1 MNTAVETAKPSIPGP
16 AGASPGLVV
25 VGTDGSDPGMRA
37 VMRAAAEAVRRG
49 AMLRIVHAV
58 RVPTAAP
65 PHPKGSPEGR
75 EVPDAPAQQAAAR
88 LVEAAAARVLHRHPE
103 LSVEG
108 DVGVGLPGDVLLEAA
123 GEAELMVVS
132 SRGRGGFADLL
143 LGSVARFL
151 AARTPCPLLVVRG
164 EHGDPSEDGDL
175 VLDGGK
181 VVVGIQGEGDAPT
194 ARAAFGEARRWG
206 LPVFAVHAYAWP
218 GYVGLSGPSPED
230 LKAVT
235 EAHAVC
241 LDSALG
247 QVRGLYPDVLST
259 EQAVLGDAAG
269 TVVEASSDAAVA
281 VVGVRHRNGLL
292 RHWVGHVAHAVIEH
306 ARCPV
311 LIVPLA

>member
-1 MNTAVETAKPSIPGP
+1 MTTAVETAKPSVPGP
-16 AGASPGLVV
+16 AGASPGLLV

-49 AMLRIVHAV
+49 AALRIVHAV

-65 PHPKGSPEGR
+65 PHPKDSVEGR
-75 EVPDAPAQQAAAR
+75 EAPGAPAQHAAAR
-88 LVEAAAARVLHRHPE
+88 LVEAAAERVLHRHPD

-108 DVGVGLPGDVLLEAA
+108 DVVVGLPGDALLEAA
-123 GEAELMVVS
+123 AEAELIVVS

-164 EHGDPSEDGDL
+164 THGDPSDDGDL
-175 VLDGGK
+175 VLDGER

-194 ARAAFGEARRWG
+194 GRAAFAEARRWG
-206 LPVFAVHAYAWP
+206 LPVLAVHAYTWP
-218 GYVGLSGPSPED
+218 GYIGLTGPSPED

-235 EAHAVC
+235 EAHTVC

-259 EQAVLGDAAG
+259 EQAILGDAAG
-269 TVVEASSDAAVA
+269 TVVEATAGAAVA

-306 ARCPV
+306 AQCPV
-311 LIVPLA
+311 LVVPLA